1 MTFATFLSNVRK
13 KNMYGNIF
21 SVMLTIHILRERTS
35 VPAAQ
40 RRVRSTFLDLHTL
53 MNSA

>member
-1 MTFATFLSNVRK
+1 M
-13 KNMYGNIF
+13 F